1 MDIQISVQ
9 NPQKAIALLE
19 FLKSFEMI
27 DKFKILGNSFSKAKT
42 EEKEISRFD
51 KFYGSAKTGLSN
63 DELDEQLNI
72 LRNEWE
78 RDF

>member
-1 MDIQISVQ
+1 MDIQITVQ

-27 DKFKILGNSFSKAKT
+27 DKFKILGNSLSKTQT
-42 EEKEISRFD
+42 EEKEVSRFD
-51 KFYGSAKTGLSN
+51 KFYGSAKSGLSN
-63 DELDEQLNI
+63 DELDEQLKI

>member
-1 MDIQISVQ
+1 MDIQISVK
-9 NPQKAIALLE
+9 NPQKAIAILE
-19 FLKSFEMI
+19 FLKSIEVV
-27 DKFKILGNSFSKAKT
+27 DKFKILGNSFSKAQT
-42 EEKEISRFD
+42 EEKEMSLFD